1 MHDFFDRIV
10 CVNLKRRT
18 DRLANFRRELER
30 INWPFK
36 EPIIFEAID
45 GNIVPCPEGWQQGGG
60 AYGCRQSH
68 TQILERAI
76 TDGVKHL
83 LVLED
88 DACFFSDFNEQVN
101 KFISNVP
108 QDFDGL
114 MLGGQHIQPPTKVS
128 DGIVL
133 VRNCQ
138 RTHGYSVRGKY
149 MRAVYSKWMEPNTKV
164 HIDWLWPQVQKHFK
178 VYAPDPLL
186 IGQDRS
192 KSDINGAVNP
202 RKMWNA
208 PSADAPI
215 ILFKGER
222 KLFEDMR
229 EYGWH
234 GGYDRDGETGIDKG
248 LLNLFQSENPARKL
262 HDWIV
267 TLQWECASMENSIVV
282 IWHPLATSDIVKGAW
297 QGPIYEI
304 EAETITDCL
313 NKMPS
318 AQVKQIIPAKHFV
331 VILKCSNEVANDLAG
346 YGFHRGYWRDSVT
359 GIDNGLRA
367 IYHEGA
373 TPERLNEWLNALLP
387 EAEAMKGVVT
397 VWHPDATLEMWQRAT
412 QLQVVEIQGE
422 TTSDILQKWRD
433 IKQDINE

>member
-10 CVNLKRRT
+10 VVNLKRRT

-30 INWPFK
+30 ISWPFI

-45 GNIVPCPEGWQQGGG
+45 GNIVPCPNGWQQGGG
-60 AYGCRQSH
+60 AWGCRQSEAR
-68 TQILERAI
+68 ILEQAI
-76 TDGVKHL
+76 MDGVKHL

-88 DACFFSDFNEQVN
+88 DACFFQDFNEQVN
-101 KFISNVP
+101 KFLTNVP
-108 QDFDGL
+108 KDFDGL
-114 MLGGQHIQPPTKVS
+114 MLGGQHIQPPKKVTES
-128 DGIVL
+128 IVKC
-133 VRNCQ
+133 VNCQ
-138 RTHGYSVRGKY
+138 RTHAYSVKGRY
-149 MRAVYSKWMEPNTKV
+149 MRDLYSKWMEPATKV
-164 HIDWLWPQVQKHFK
+164 HIDWLMGPMHKNYNI
-178 VYAPDPLL
+178 YAPDPFI

-222 KLFEDMR
+222 KLFEEMR

-234 GGYDRDGETGIDKG
+234 GGYDRDSETGIDKG

-267 TLQWECASMENSIVV
+267 TLQWEVASMENSIVA
-282 IWHPLATSDIVKGAW
+282 IWHPLATSEIVKGAW

-304 EAETITDCL
+304 EGETITDCL

-318 AQVKQIIPAKHFV
+318 QQVKQLIPAKHFV
-331 VILKCSNEVANDLAG
+331 VILKCSNAIADDLAG
-346 YGFHRGYWRDSVT
+346 YGFHRGYWRDNVT

-373 TPERLNEWLNALLP
+373 TPEKLNEWLQALLP
-387 EAEAMKGVVT
+387 EAEAMKGVVA
-397 VWHPDATLEMWQRAT
+397 VWHPDAQLDMWQRAT

-422 TTSDILQKWRD
+422 TVAEILQKWRD
-433 IKQDINE
+433 FKQEIQ